1 MNEVVTPAS
10 RSAAANEGEVAL
22 VVQPVVL
29 GGGTSVRKAAQIVV
43 SSAERHLMSADRLV
57 RSGTAA
63 RVVVKPG
70 GRLSLQMHHHRAEH
84 WIVVRGTARV
94 TCGADTFP
102 LCENESTYIP
112 PGVTHR
118 IENPGMTAR
127 EIVEVQS
134 GAYPGEDDIVR
145 FDDQYGRAQS

>member
-29 GGGTSVRKAAQIVV
+29 GHGTSVRKAAPIVV
-43 SSAERHLMSADRLV
+43 SSAERHLMSADWLV
-57 RSGTAA
+57 RSGAAA

-70 GRLSLQMHHHRAEH
+70 GRLSLQMHLHHAEH
-84 WIVVRGTARV
+84 WIVVR
-94 TCGADTFP
+94 GADTFP

-134 GAYPGEDDIVR
+134 GAYLGEDDIVR